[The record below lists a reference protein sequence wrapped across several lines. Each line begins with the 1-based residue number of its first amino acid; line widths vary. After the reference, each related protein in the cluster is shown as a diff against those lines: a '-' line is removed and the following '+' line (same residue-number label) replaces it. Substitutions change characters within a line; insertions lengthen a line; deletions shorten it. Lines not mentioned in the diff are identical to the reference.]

1 MTRRDGRRRVGV
13 FDASLPPALAV
24 IRSLGRRGIPVAAY
38 DMRRHAS
45 GRYSRF
51 ASSFARCPDTARTD
65 EFVAWLDDEA
75 RRGRFE
81 LVAPTSDYTVFAVAE
96 VDERRGTDLAGGVGG
111 VRGADAVRDCLFKD
125 RFARRMTKIGFPV
138 LPWAAPTTVD
148 EAVAGAAAIGYP
160 VVLKPRSHVG
170 IGIARGTVVHD
181 EDDLRRAFTPFPL
194 DAAQSLARTCAP
206 DLAHPLLQHF
216 LVGDTLECVSITGCF
231 DRAGDL
237 LAAGCSRNVARWG
250 DGLAIGTLFEVPPR
264 PAFFDE
270 ALEAVREVLGCG
282 IFELEVL
289 FDRTTGEYYAIDLN
303 PRGFGQIALDIGRGA
318 DLPHLWYESA
328 RRAPSVVP
336 AAPSRRVP
344 IQWRMGVPFFAGAA
358 VRLIRGPS
366 RRTYARQL
374 RRLLRPAHVAAMH
387 AWTDPLPGLA
397 FAGWIL
403 RHPRALV
410 QPFLDADR
418 PPRPVVEP
426 QEASLMARLARPD
439 RTVASSNGAKPDPD
453 GTSPLVSVVIPTF
466 RREQG
471 LRAAIDSVLDEGV
484 DSFEILVLDD
494 APERSARAAVAAVGD
509 PRVRYVANPTPSGG
523 RPAEVRNLGIRIATG
538 RYLYFLDDDDRVVPG
553 GLSAML
559 AALDAHPDRGVAFGT
574 VRCVG
579 PDDHVQAR
587 YERWFDW
594 AARQAQRFRHTS
606 LLTVG
611 MIMFRGTVIINSCC
625 VIRADHAR
633 LLGGYDSGI
642 PVYED
647 VEFFTRGIRAFGHI
661 FVDTPVLSYTTG
673 EPSIINDLD
682 GDWGPV
688 QNSYAIMHRKY
699 RQAHGHVD
707 YRVLQIVSKLLPVGE
722 PS

>member
-1 MTRRDGRRRVGV
+1 MTVRDQRPRVAV

-24 IRSLGRRGIPVAAY
+24 IRSLGRRGVPVAAY
-38 DMRRHAS
+38 DARRLAS
-45 GRYSRF
+45 GRYSRYV
-51 ASSFARCPDTARTD
+51 SSFARCPDTARTD
-65 EFVAWLDDEA
+65 EFVAWLGDEA
-75 RRGRFE
+75 RRGRLE
-81 LVAPTSDYTVFAVAE
+81 LVAPTSDYTAFAVAE
-96 VDERRGTDLAGGVGG
+96 VDERHGTDLAGGVGG

-125 RFARRMTKIGFPV
+125 RFARRMSEIGFPV

-148 EAVAGAAAIGYP
+148 EAVARAAEIGYP
-160 VVLKPRSHVG
+160 LVLKPRSHVG

-181 EDDLRRAFTPFPL
+181 EGDLRRAFTPFPL
-194 DAAQSLARTCAP
+194 DAHQSLARAHAP
-206 DLAHPLLQHF
+206 ELAHPLLQHF
-216 LVGDTLECVSITGCF
+216 LVRDQLDCVSITGCF
-231 DRAGDL
+231 DRAGNL

-250 DGLAIGTLFEVPPR
+250 DGLAIGTMFEVPRR

-289 FDRTTGEYYAIDLN
+289 FDRATGEHYAIDLN
-303 PRGFGQIALDIGRGA
+303 PRGFGQMALEIGRGA
-318 DLPHLWYESA
+318 DLPHLWYQSA
-328 RRAPSVVP
+328 RRARSVIHGR
-336 AAPSRRVP
+336 PSRSVP
-344 IQWRMGVPFFAGAA
+344 TQWRMGVPFYAGAA
-358 VRLIRGPS
+358 VRLVRGPG
-366 RRTYARQL
+366 RLAYTRQL
-374 RRLLRPAHVAAMH
+374 ARLLKPSQAAAMH

-410 QPFLDADR
+410 QPFLEADGL
-418 PPRPVVEP
+418 PRPVVEP
-426 QEASLMARLARPD
+426 QEAPPMTRLE
-439 RTVASSNGAKPDPD
+439 RTAGTVVSSNGAHPDPHVA
-453 GTSPLVSVVIPTF
+453 SPLVSVIIPTF

-471 LRAAIDSVLDEGV
+471 LRAAIDSVLEEGV

-494 APERSARAAVAAVGD
+494 APERSAMAAVAAVRD

-523 RPAEVRNLGIRIATG
+523 RPAEVRNLGIRIAAG

-559 AALDAHPDRGVAFGT
+559 AALEAHPDRGVAFGT

-579 PDDHVQAR
+579 PDGQIQAR

-611 MIMFRGTVIINSCC
+611 LIMFRGTVIINSCC
-625 VIRADHAR
+625 VIRADCAR
-633 LLGGYDSGI
+633 RLGGYDSGI

-647 VEFFTRGIRAFGHI
+647 VEFFTRGIRAFGHV
-661 FVDTPVLSYTTG
+661 FVDAPVLSYTTG

-682 GDWGPV
+682 GDWAPV
-688 QNSYAIMHRKY
+688 QDSYAIMHRKY
-699 RQAHGHVD
+699 RQAHGRVD
-707 YRVLQIVSKLLPVGE
+707 YRVLQVVSKLLPVGE
-722 PS
+722 PT